1 MLGSDRNTGALISGR
16 ARLRQAI
23 GDVLGTP
30 LGSRIMRPEYGSKLP
45 RLVDAPDNAET
56 IGQIYV
62 ATVVALARWVPEFVV
77 DLIDYARPAPGVI
90 LLTLTGHEADGSALV
105 LADLEVGR

>member
-45 RLVDAPDNAET
+45 RLVDAPDNVET
-56 IGQIYV
+56 VGQIYV
-62 ATVVALARWVPEFVV
+62 ATVVALARWVPEFQV
-77 DLIDYARPAPGVI
+77 DLIDYVRAPGRI
-90 LLTLTGHEADGSALV
+90 SLTLTGREVSGAEATY
-105 LADLEVGR
+105 ADLEVAA